1 MKIAFDIETDGLNPT
16 IIYCIAAKVIGQDVT
31 EFWTPETVKFF
42 PAWLVE
48 IDADTLIGH
57 NIVGF
62 DLPVMKKLLG
72 FDWWGDIED
81 TLIMSRLDNPSRE
94 KGQSL
99 ASWGIR
105 FNYPKGEFSDW
116 THYSQEMK
124 EYCIRDVE
132 ILDKLYRLMS
142 SKNMSETALS
152 LEHEIA
158 EITHQQTLNGWKF
171 DIRKASSLLALLKQ
185 EMFIAEDEVRKVF
198 TPLSVWMP
206 LKQLKQTHKKDG
218 GKTINYI
225 NQLAKGAYWRVDE
238 GLKEEDEWGYY
249 AYPEFNLGSRQQ
261 IARYLQHFGWKPKQF
276 TELGTPIVSEAVLK
290 TIKIPEGKLIAKYLM
305 LQKRLGLVSSWI
317 DAVDKDD
324 RIRGKVNTCGA
335 VTGRMT
341 HSSPNLAQVPAIYSP
356 YGEDCRELFT
366 VEEGYKLVGM
376 DASGLELRMLAHY
389 MNDDDYTN
397 EVINGDIHTAN
408 QKAANL
414 DSRDKAKTFIYAFL
428 YGAGSHKLGQITP
441 SRENKDE
448 DIYARGRRLQRDFL
462 TNLPSLKTL
471 RDKVISAAESGYLTG
486 LDGRILHV
494 RSTHAALN
502 TLLQSAGAIVMKRA
516 VILLTES
523 CKEWKINYR
532 LLGQIHDEIQVEVQ
546 ENQAEPFGDLAVH
559 CIKQAGEDFK
569 LNCPLDG
576 NYKIGTTW
584 RETH

>member
-1 MKIAFDIETDGLNPT
+1 
-16 IIYCIAAKVIGQDVT
+16 
-31 EFWTPETVKFF
+31 
-42 PAWLVE
+42 
-48 IDADTLIGH
+48 
-57 NIVGF
+57 
-62 DLPVMKKLLG
+62 
-72 FDWWGDIED
+72 
-81 TLIMSRLDNPSRE
+81 
-94 KGQSL
+94 
-99 ASWGIR
+99 
-105 FNYPKGEFSDW
+105 
-116 THYSQEMK
+116 
-124 EYCIRDVE
+124 
-132 ILDKLYRLMS
+132 
-142 SKNMSETALS
+142 
-152 LEHEIA
+152 
-158 EITHQQTLNGWKF
+158 
-171 DIRKASSLLALLKQ
+171 
-185 EMFIAEDEVRKVF
+185 
-198 TPLSVWMP
+198 
-206 LKQLKQTHKKDG
+206 
-218 GKTINYI
+218 
-225 NQLAKGAYWRVDE
+225 
-238 GLKEEDEWGYY
+238 
-249 AYPEFNLGSRQQ
+249 
-261 IARYLQHFGWKPKQF
+261 
-276 TELGTPIVSEAVLK
+276 
-290 TIKIPEGKLIAKYLM
+290 
-305 LQKRLGLVSSWI
+305 
-317 DAVDKDD
+317 
-324 RIRGKVNTCGA
+324 
-335 VTGRMT
+335 
-341 HSSPNLAQVPAIYSP
+341 
-356 YGEDCRELFT
+356 LFT

-397 EVINGDIHTAN
+397 EVINGDIHIAN